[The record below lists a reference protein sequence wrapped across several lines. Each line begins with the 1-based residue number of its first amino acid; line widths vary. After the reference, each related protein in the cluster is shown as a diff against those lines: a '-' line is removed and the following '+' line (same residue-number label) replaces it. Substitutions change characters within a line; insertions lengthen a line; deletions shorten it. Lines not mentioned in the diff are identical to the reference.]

1 MAASSRQSQAVAF
14 SPLEGGVVG
23 ALGHLI
29 SAATAGFPLGL
40 PIHLIIAAEMFV
52 FAWLFGLLARPL
64 GALVAAAVAVLL
76 NGLLAPAV
84 LLPIGGLG
92 MYAAQVVPLLV
103 GSAVNIAVAVIAGI
117 ALAAAG
123 LAGRPVRLT
132 GPGKS

>member
-1 MAASSRQSQAVAF
+1 
-14 SPLEGGVVG
+14 
-23 ALGHLI
+23 
-29 SAATAGFPLGL
+29 
-40 PIHLIIAAEMFV
+40 MFV

-103 GSAVNIAVAVIAGI
+103 GSAINIAVAVIAGI